1 MTKIDHNQRIN
12 DQLAEQITQL
22 IEGVNSEDF
31 TLPIASLAVRPHN
44 VATGHRATGANAQI
58 AKQKG

>member
-1 MTKIDHNQRIN
+1 MGKIDHNQRIN

-31 TLPIASLAVRPHN
+31 TLPFASP
-44 VATGHRATGANAQI
+44 
-58 AKQKG
+58 